1 MQFLKKGKSS
11 IRKHRK
17 RNLSQTPDEIHTV
30 SWYWC
35 TCTCNFGLV
44 ALFLDPCMQGNS
56 HPHTP
61 FDTYKISFYL
71 TTQSLCR
78 SGGGDVPFHL
88 SNVGKC
94 NKAFGH
100 LMGTVAYRALVIVG
114 KTEDQGL
121 NINCCIIY
129 NKTTLILKVIPRVL
143 KRYLALLSLRKRWGC
158 L

>member
-1 MQFLKKGKSS
+1 
-11 IRKHRK
+11 
-17 RNLSQTPDEIHTV
+17 
-30 SWYWC
+30 
-35 TCTCNFGLV
+35 
-44 ALFLDPCMQGNS
+44 MQGNS

-114 KTEDQGL
+114 KVEDQGL
-121 NINCCIIY
+121 NVNGCIIY
-129 NKTTLILKVIPRVL
+129 NKTKFNSYRA
-143 KRYLALLSLRKRWGC
+143 RYRFNTQGTCSS
-158 L
+158 